1 MQSNSIVTAYAPP
14 FKIVAKYFIAAIIDF
29 VILNFLLMLNYKDIT
44 GFYFQ
49 PKILAI
55 THLLTLGWISM
66 TIFGAMF
73 QLVPVVLETKLFSEK
88 LADIQF
94 WVFLLGVIGLV
105 TGFWNF
111 DTGLHLNASAILLN
125 IAVLIFAINMIGTFI
140 HVKKWNVTGWYL
152 IAALIYL
159 IITAIAGFLLSY
171 NLWHPYITINHLQ
184 YLKLHAEVAVIGW
197 VTMVVMGVAYK
208 LIPMFTL
215 SHGYSMKSSKWA
227 FWLINIGLVGINTFF
242 HFKNNVIEILVST
255 LFIAAGIAFF
265 LFQVYLI
272 YKNRLRKKRDIG
284 IKYSVFSFY
293 MLGIVTLFGLIFSF
307 TDLSGISNIYLIF
320 GYLVFYGYLSML
332 IVGQMYK
339 IVPFL
344 AWYHKYSSK
353 VGLEP
358 VPMLKDMFNEKYAL
372 TSYYLMTTAI
382 ITTTASFIFNS
393 QIALLFSFGLMFLG
407 SLIFTF
413 NIVTILRK

>member
-372 TSYYLMTTAI
+372 ISYYLMTTAI